1 VTLRDVS
8 SVPEAEVVRSTRAA
22 IAWHARARIS
32 GLLIRTL
39 ATAEMTDPAAILI
52 YPAASPL
59 APTRCGVPLPNPLGI
74 CAKIHVD

>member
-1 VTLRDVS
+1 MTAVTLRDVS

-39 ATAEMTDPAAILI
+39 ATAEMTDPAAILM
-52 YPAASPL
+52 YTAASPL
-59 APTRCGVPLPNPLGI
+59 APTRCSMLAPIRSPI
-74 CAKIHVD
+74 R